1 MTVFNDLFADVKQ
14 QHDHTYIDS
23 VAGIAFYE
31 HGKYGDECSML
42 FKHNG
47 TFYYSGYY
55 DMPNFYEAEDLKNTI
70 KQHA

>member
-14 QHDHTYIDS
+14 QQGHTYLAT
-23 VAGIAFYE
+23 VAGVSFYE
-31 HGKYGDECSML
+31 HGEYGDESSML

-47 TFYYSGYY
+47 TFYYSGFY
-55 DMPNFYEAEDLKNTI
+55 DMPSFYEAEDMQTTI